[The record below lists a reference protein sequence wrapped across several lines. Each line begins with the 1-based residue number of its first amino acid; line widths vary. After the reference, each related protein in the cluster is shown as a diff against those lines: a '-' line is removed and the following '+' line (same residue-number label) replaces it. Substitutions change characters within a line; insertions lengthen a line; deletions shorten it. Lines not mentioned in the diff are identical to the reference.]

1 MKPWHSDELI
11 WSSSSG
17 AVNSGGLQ
25 KTVSRIVCPI
35 PSGNAPGD
43 QWLSAATR
51 ENDILLSG
59 LRFEPTLP
67 PANAI
72 SSISVFNW
80 LAAIRAIRSARR
92 PAASLAVPATAG
104 AKRVGRIAPESD
116 HAASAPAPLWF

>member
-35 PSGNAPGD
+35 PSAKAPGD

-67 PANAI
+67 LANAI

-80 LAAIRAIRSARR
+80 LAATRAIPLARR
-92 PAASLAVPATAG
+92 PAAGFGGGGEGG
-104 AKRVGRIAPESD
+104 A
-116 HAASAPAPLWF
+116 